1 MGDKLLRD
9 RVIGALIG
17 LARATDGN
25 EHLISASATAAVLEG
40 LAATK
45 TGADADNG
53 TLEAL
58 LGRVEEEK
66 RKMVPDCF
74 LCANPCGRTSDY
86 DLRLLEKADEE
97 IRMLKNRILTGIQ
110 CIAAAVPANNDH
122 SIFCKALVVIG
133 MDDYTAEE
141 LIPVVAE
148 VEELATALW

>member
-25 EHLISASATAAVLEG
+25 EHLISASATASVLDG
-40 LAATK
+40 LVATK
-45 TGADADNG
+45 PGTDADNYA
-53 TLEAL
+53 LEAL

-86 DLRLLEKADEE
+86 DLGLLNKADEQ
-97 IRMLKNRILTGIQ
+97 IRMLKNRILIGIQ
-110 CIAAAVPANNDH
+110 RIAAAVPPNIDYL
-122 SIFCKALVVIG
+122 IFYKALVVIG
-133 MDDYTAEE
+133 MDDYTAED

-148 VEELATALW
+148 VEELATAL